1 MTLKFSCFVIG
12 TDTGVGKTLIA
23 TALLHKCRARGWS
36 AFGMKPVAAGCQE
49 NSLGV
54 WCNEDVESLIAAS
67 NLPQGTEIAALRGY
81 LNPYFL
87 RESLAPH
94 IAAAHDGV
102 RIDLQHITDCFVQL
116 RDGTGADALVVE
128 GSGGLLVPLNE
139 SSDGGELA
147 QIIGLPL
154 VLVVG
159 MRLGCLNHALLT
171 QAAIAARGLKLAG
184 WVANQIDPAMV
195 CFEENLDTLR
205 QRLNAP
211 LLGVVPHMTTPDPA
225 QAATYL
231 ELPA

>member
-1 MTLKFSCFVIG
+1 MTLLFFCFVVG
-12 TDTGVGKTLIA
+12 TDTGVGKTLVSA
-23 TALLHKCRARGWS
+23 ALLHKCRARGWS
-36 AFGMKPVAAGCQE
+36 ALGMKPVAAGCYE
-49 NSLGV
+49 GSPGILY
-54 WCNEDVESLIAAS
+54 NEDVESLIAAS

-171 QAAIAARGLKLAG
+171 QTAIAARGLKLAG
-184 WVANQIDPAMV
+184 WIANRIDPAMD
-195 CFEENLDTLR
+195 CFEENLGTLR

>member
-1 MTLKFSCFVIG
+1 MTLKFSCFVVG
-12 TDTGVGKTLIA
+12 TDTGVGKTLVA

-36 AFGMKPVAAGCQE
+36 ALGMKPVAAGCYE
-49 NSLGV
+49 SSPGI
-54 WCNEDVESLIAAS
+54 WYNEDVESLIAAS
-67 NLPQGTEIAALRGY
+67 TLPQGSEIAALRGY
-81 LNPYFL
+81 LNPYLL
-87 RESLAPH
+87 REPLAPH

-102 RIDLQHITDCFVQL
+102 HIDLQHIADCFAQL
-116 RDGTGADALVVE
+116 RDDTGVDAIVVE
-128 GSGGLLVPLNE
+128 GAGGLLVPLNE

-147 QIIGLPL
+147 QILGLPL

-171 QAAIAARGLKLAG
+171 QTAIAARGLKLAG
-184 WVANQIDPAMV
+184 WIANRIDPAMA

-211 LLGVVPHMTTPDPA
+211 LLGVVPHMTTPDPT

-231 ELPA
+231 ELPV